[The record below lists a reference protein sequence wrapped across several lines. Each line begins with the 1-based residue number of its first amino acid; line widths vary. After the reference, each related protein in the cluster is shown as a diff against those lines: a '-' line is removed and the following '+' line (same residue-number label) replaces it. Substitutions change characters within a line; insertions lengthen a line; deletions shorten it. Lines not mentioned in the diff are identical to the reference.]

1 MKMVLLAFHTSMTG
15 MPVWGEGR
23 AGWGV
28 KMVLLAFHIST
39 TGMSAQ
45 ARGGARP
52 RYSANPPRP
61 RLVRYA
67 HTPIDAPSLASHTL
81 PAEQSPLPKPQP
93 PSISASDP

>member
-1 MKMVLLAFHTSMTG
+1 M
-15 MPVWGEGR
+15 
-23 AGWGV
+23 

-39 TGMSAQ
+39 TGVPAQ
-45 ARGGARP
+45 AGGRGGARL

-67 HTPIDAPSLASHTL
+67 HTSIDVPSLASHTL